1 MIRVVVIQVCAQ
13 THLIAAT
20 TQLMLTQGYLAL
32 NTGILYLALNTGML
46 YLDLNT
52 GMLYL
57 ALNTGILYLAL
68 NAGIQTL
75 PYSKHR

>member
-32 NTGILYLALNTGML
+32 NTGILYLALNTGI
-46 YLDLNT
+46 
-52 GMLYL
+52 LYL
-57 ALNTGILYLAL
+57 ALNTGML
-68 NAGIQTL
+68 
-75 PYSKHR
+75 